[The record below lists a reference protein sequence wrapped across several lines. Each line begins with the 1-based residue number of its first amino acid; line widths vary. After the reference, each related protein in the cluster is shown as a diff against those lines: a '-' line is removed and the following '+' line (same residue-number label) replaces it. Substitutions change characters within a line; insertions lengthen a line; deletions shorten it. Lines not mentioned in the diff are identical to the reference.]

1 MTQTLDEKLQAWV
14 GRATGDPV
22 TAELPVN
29 EAMIAHWCGAMG
41 DRNPLYQSRGV
52 APPIMLQVWTMRP
65 FAAEIQPDG
74 GFEVLELLD
83 EAGFRG
89 VVATNSEQEYLRY
102 LRAGDRITETTMV
115 EAVSGEK
122 PTGLGR
128 GYFVTLKYEF
138 TDQNG
143 EVVGRMR
150 FRVLKFKPPEKEES
164 APAQAPA
171 GGEMPKPR
179 RPRPAINRDNAFF
192 WEGASKR
199 QLLIQR
205 CSDCGKLRHPPGP
218 MCPSCHSLKWETVS
232 STGRGTVHSFVVM
245 HRPAI
250 PPFETP
256 NPIVLVDLEEG
267 IRLVAGIS
275 GCTVESLEIGMPVA
289 LEFVEVEPGYLVPNF
304 HPCRN
309 AAQS

>member
-1 MTQTLDEKLQAWV
+1 MRQTLDERLQAWV
-14 GRATGDPV
+14 GRSTGAPAMAD
-22 TAELPVN
+22 LPVN

-41 DRNPLYQSRGV
+41 DRNPLYRSHEV
-52 APPIMLQVWTMRP
+52 APPTMLQVWTMRP
-65 FAAEIQPDG
+65 FAADVPPDG
-74 GFEVLELLD
+74 GFKVLELLD

-89 VVATNSEQEYLRY
+89 VVATNSDQEYLRY
-102 LRAGDRITETTMV
+102 LRAGDRISESTTV

-122 PTGLGR
+122 ATGLGR
-128 GYFVTLKYEF
+128 GYFVTFKYEF

-150 FRVLKFKPPEKEES
+150 FRVLKFKPPAQKES
-164 APAQAPA
+164 VPAQAPA
-171 GGEMPKPR
+171 GGTVPKPV

-192 WEGASKR
+192 WEALAKQ

-218 MCPSCHSLKWETVS
+218 MCPSCHSLKWDTVV

-275 GCTVESLEIGMPVA
+275 GIGPEKIEIGMPLE
-289 LEFVEVEPGYLVPNF
+289 LEFPEVEPGYHVPNF
-304 HPCRN
+304 RPRRKPD
-309 AAQS
+309 AT